1 MKKILGYVLII
12 VLGVASIITL
22 MNRSEQID
30 NMSLKIN
37 NNSIVLC

>member
-22 MNRSEQID
+22 MNRSEEID
-30 NMSLKIN
+30 NSMAKVEN
-37 NNSIVLC
+37 PVVFC

>member
-1 MKKILGYVLII
+1 MKKFLGYVLII

-37 NNSIVLC
+37 NNPIVLC